1 MIYAEN
7 GNFLLE
13 TAHTTYAFCVDPAGN
28 LQHLYYGEKLSLGDS
43 WQKALEALKMRIF
56 NPNGCS
62 IIQDPMHPA
71 VSLDDVSGGVR
82 AWKGGYGAALCG
94 AYLSRWQPD
103 ERLPVSE
110 F

>member
-56 NPNGCS
+56 NSNGCS

-71 VSLDDVSGGVR
+71 VSLDDV
-82 AWKGGYGAALCG
+82 
-94 AYLSRWQPD
+94 LS
-103 ERLPVSE
+103 LIHI
-110 F
+110 

>member
-43 WQKALEALKMRIF
+43 CLLYTF
-56 NPNGCS
+56 
-62 IIQDPMHPA
+62 
-71 VSLDDVSGGVR
+71 
-82 AWKGGYGAALCG
+82 
-94 AYLSRWQPD
+94 
-103 ERLPVSE
+103 
-110 F
+110 